1 VAVRHSK
8 QTATLIP
15 AKESLIVEIR
25 FTVWQFV
32 RLMVHLEEST
42 DISADQSALKDSWND
57 QWQPLDQELGELA
70 ERDFEAY
77 GELMMDQDV
86 VIEDATAGQA
96 LIAGQVIER
105 VQADMDQAIEAGGEP
120 AHLQN
125 LKFERRELRQLARKL
140 SRMTDDQA

>member
-1 VAVRHSK
+1 ME
-8 QTATLIP
+8 L
-15 AKESLIVEIR
+15 R

-32 RLMVHLEEST
+32 RLMVHLEERAEDHALDADLLSAWA
-42 DISADQSALKDSWND
+42 DIWT
-57 QWQPLDQELGELA
+57 PLDQELAQLA

-86 VIEDATAGQA
+86 VIEDAGHTQIQA
-96 LIAGQVIER
+96 AHAALMRVVTEMDAAIER
-105 VQADMDQAIEAGGEP
+105 GGEP

-140 SRMTDDQA
+140 DRLNAKDS

>member
-1 VAVRHSK
+1 ME
-8 QTATLIP
+8 L
-15 AKESLIVEIR
+15 R

-32 RLMVHLEEST
+32 RLMVHLEESAEART
-42 DISADQSALKDSWND
+42 ADGELLSAWADIWK
-57 QWQPLDQELGELA
+57 PLDQELAELA

-86 VIEDATAGQA
+86 VVADAGHDQTQTAQA
-96 LIAGQVIER
+96 ALMRVITEMDAAIAQ
-105 VQADMDQAIEAGGEP
+105 GGEP

-140 SRMTDDQA
+140 DRLGSPGA